1 MFANTLALVDDADLS
16 VLHVF
21 PFSPRKGTPA
31 QRMPQVERAL
41 VKERAAR
48 LRAKGSARLAQRL
61 AAMVGREE
69 TVLIEKPGF
78 GRTPCFAPV
87 SFEGEFTAGSFARMR
102 MAGAGVDHLI
112 AVAV

>member
-1 MFANTLALVDDADLS
+1 MFGNTMALVDDADLS

-31 QRMPQVERAL
+31 QRMPQLDRSL
-41 VKERAAR
+41 IKDRAAR
-48 LRAKGSARLAQRL
+48 LREKGRTRLAQRL
-61 AAMVGREE
+61 TAMVGREE

-87 SFEGEFTAGSFARMR
+87 LFERELLAGSFVRMR
-102 MAGAGVDHLI
+102 VTDASSEHLI
-112 AVAV
+112 AAA